1 MVRERQ
7 HRLKSIRK
15 IIREHKIDSQEHLLR
30 HLEDEGFKVTQ
41 ATLSRDLK
49 LLKVGKQAVGS
60 DGYFYSLPSEEM
72 RRERER
78 SYSIDFARGY
88 VSIDF
93 TGTLAVVRTLNGHAD
108 SVAIAIDNLNIDAV
122 LGTVAGDDTVFVALR
137 EEISR
142 EDFLEDLRARVPEFE
157 D

>member
-1 MVRERQ
+1 MRERQ
-7 HRLKSIRK
+7 LRLKTIRK
-15 IIREHKIDSQEHLLR
+15 IIREHRIDSQEHLLQ
-30 HLEDEGFKVTQ
+30 HLEEQGFRVTQ

-49 LLKVGKQAVGS
+49 LLKVGKQAVGN

-93 TGTLAVVRTLNGHAD
+93 TGTLAVIRTLNGHAD
-108 SVAIAIDNLNIDAV
+108 SVAIAIDNLNIEAV

-142 EDFLEDLRARVPEFE
+142 EDFLKDLRARVPEFE

>member
-1 MVRERQ
+1 MRERQ
-7 HRLKSIRK
+7 QRLKAIRK
-15 IIREHKIDSQEHLLR
+15 IIREHRIDSQEALLG
-30 HLEDEGFKVTQ
+30 HLEQAGFRVTQ

-49 LLKVGKQAVGS
+49 LLKVGKQAIGN

-93 TGTLAVVRTLNGHAD
+93 TGPLAIIRTLNGHAD
-108 SVAIAIDNLNIDAV
+108 SVAIAIDNLNIEAV

-137 EEISR
+137 EDIDR
-142 EDFLEDLRARVPEFE
+142 DTFIKDLRERVPDFE

>member
-1 MVRERQ
+1 MRERQ
-7 HRLKSIRK
+7 QRLKAIKR
-15 IIREHKIDSQEHLLR
+15 IIREQRIESQETLLH
-30 HLEDEGFKVTQ
+30 HLETAGFRVTQ

-49 LLKVGKQAVGS
+49 LLKVGKQAIGN
-60 DGYFYSLPSEEM
+60 DGYYYSLPSEEM

-78 SYSIDFARGY
+78 SFSIDFARGY

-93 TGTLAVVRTLNGHAD
+93 TGVLAIIRTLNGHAD

-137 EEISR
+137 EETDR
-142 EDFLEDLRARVPEFE
+142 EAFLDELRERVPDFE

>member
-1 MVRERQ
+1 VRERQ
-7 HRLKSIRK
+7 QRLKAIRK
-15 IIREHKIDSQEHLLR
+15 IIREHRIDSQEVLLG
-30 HLEDEGFKVTQ
+30 HLERAGFRVTQ

-49 LLKVGKQAVGS
+49 LLKVGKQAIGN

-78 SYSIDFARGY
+78 SYSIDFSRGY

-93 TGTLAVVRTLNGHAD
+93 TGALAIIRTLNGHAD
-108 SVAIAIDNLNIDAV
+108 SVAIAIDNLNIEAV

-137 EEISR
+137 EDIGR
-142 EDFLEDLRARVPEFE
+142 DTFINDLRERVPDFE

>member
-1 MVRERQ
+1 MRERQ
-7 HRLKSIRK
+7 QRLKAIRK
-15 IIREHKIDSQEHLLR
+15 IIREHRIDSQEHLLR
-30 HLEDEGFKVTQ
+30 RLEDQGYRVTQ

-49 LLKVGKQAVGS
+49 LLKVGKQAVGNE
-60 DGYFYSLPSEEM
+60 GYFYSLPSEEM

-78 SYSIDFARGY
+78 SFSIDFARGY

-93 TGTLAVVRTLNGHAD
+93 TGALAIIRTLTGHAD
-108 SVAIAIDNLNIDAV
+108 SVAIAIDNLNIEAV

-137 EEISR
+137 EDITR
-142 EDFLEDLRARVPEFE
+142 DDFLDDLRSRVPEFE

>member
-1 MVRERQ
+1 MGKRQ
-7 HRLKSIRK
+7 QRLEAIRR
-15 IIREHKIDSQEHLLR
+15 IIRESTIDSQENLLDLLADNGYR
-30 HLEDEGFKVTQ
+30 VTQ

-49 LLKVGKQAVGS
+49 LLKVRKQAVGNE
-60 DGYFYSLPSEEM
+60 GYFYSFPSEEM

-88 VSIDF
+88 VSVDF
-93 TGTLAVVRTLNGHAD
+93 AGALAIIRTLNGHAGT
-108 SVAIAIDNLNIDAV
+108 VAIAIDNLNIEAV

-137 EEISR
+137 EDIDR
-142 EDFLEDLRARVPEFE
+142 ETFLDDLRDRVPDFE